1 MKMNQQANQIL
12 KIIPLGG
19 LGEIGLN
26 MMIFE
31 CEDTIVV
38 VDAGVMFP
46 EDYMLGIDM
55 VIPDITYLRSR
66 TQDVAAMIL
75 THGHEDHIGA
85 LPFVLPDI
93 NAPIY
98 GTSLTLA
105 LVAEKLKEHQLED
118 TVEYKTVRP
127 QQAVSIGPFEIEFI
141 SVCHSIS
148 DGVGLAIKTPVGTII
163 HSGDFKIDSSPVAG
177 ERTDLNRFSF
187 YGEQGVLALLSDST
201 NVERQ
206 GYTLSEQEIGK
217 TIKQTMHHC
226 SGRIIVAVFASN
238 IPRIQQIVNLANQFD
253 RKIFLN
259 GKSMLANVRIA
270 RELGYLDFPVEME
283 ISLPEMNGLPD
294 ERVLMLTTGSQGEPL
309 SALTRMALD
318 DHRQLR
324 IKPGDTVI
332 LSSKFIPGNERNITN
347 IINHLYRRG
356 AEVLYEKVSEIHV
369 SGHANQ
375 EELKLMLNL
384 TRPRYFIPI
393 HGEYRH
399 LVKHLQL
406 AASAG
411 MPPDHLLLAE
421 NGDVVEFNRN
431 VGRITRRVKVGRIFV
446 DGKGVGD
453 VGDHELR
460 DRRQLSEDGLVVAA
474 AVVDKVSGDIIG
486 GPDITSR
493 GFVFDEMKT
502 QILDNAEDIFRQ
514 VIGNARASSDPIDW
528 EYIENEVQR
537 QLRRFFNQ
545 VLERRPVIL
554 PIIVELNARRG
565 S

>member
-1 MKMNQQANQIL
+1 MKMSQQANQSL
-12 KIIPLGG
+12 KVIPLGG

-31 CEDTIVV
+31 YEDTIVV

-46 EDYMLGIDM
+46 EDDMLGIDM

-66 TQDVAAMIL
+66 TQDIAAMIL

-105 LVAEKLKEHQLED
+105 LVAEKLKEYQLED
-118 TVEYKTVRP
+118 RVGYNTIRP
-127 QQAVSIGPFEIEFI
+127 QQVVSIGPFEIEFI

-177 ERTDLNRFSF
+177 ERTDLSRFSF

-206 GYTLSEQEIGK
+206 GYTLSEHEIAE
-217 TIKQTMHHC
+217 TIKQTMHRC
-226 SGRIIVAVFASN
+226 SGRIILAVFASN
-238 IPRIQQIVNLANQFD
+238 IPRIQQIVNLAKQFD

-270 RELGYLDFPVEME
+270 RELGYLDFPEEME
-283 ISLPEMNGLPD
+283 IRLPEMNGLPD

-332 LSSKFIPGNERNITN
+332 LSSKFIPGNEKNITN

-356 AEVLYEKVSEIHV
+356 AEVLYERVSEIHV

-406 AASAG
+406 AASTG
-411 MPPDHLLLAE
+411 IPPDHLLLAE
-421 NGDVVEFNRN
+421 NGDVVEFSRN

-453 VGDHELR
+453 VGDHVLR

-474 AVVDKVSGDIIG
+474 AVVDKVSGDIIS

-493 GFVFDEMKT
+493 GFLFEEMKT
-502 QILDNAEDIFRQ
+502 QILDDAEDIFRQ

-528 EYIENEVQR
+528 EQIKNEVQR
-537 QLRRFFNQ
+537 QLRRFFYQ

-554 PIIVELNARRG
+554 PIIVELCARH
-565 S
+565 SS